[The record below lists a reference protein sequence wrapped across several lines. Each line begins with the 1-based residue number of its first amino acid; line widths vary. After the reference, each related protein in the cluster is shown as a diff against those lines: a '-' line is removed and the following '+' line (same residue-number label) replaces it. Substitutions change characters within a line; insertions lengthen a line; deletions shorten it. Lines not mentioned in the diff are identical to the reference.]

1 MKFVMKKKILFILL
15 LLVVCLLPTHAVLK
29 EANLDTT
36 LFMLRTE
43 LTQYHIDL
51 EKQNRM
57 AKAQQQAVIKEL
69 IHIMMRTSH
78 CDIIPGAGLYFS
90 VTELFA
96 SL

>member
-51 EKQNRM
+51 KNR
-57 AKAQQQAVIKEL
+57 
-69 IHIMMRTSH
+69 
-78 CDIIPGAGLYFS
+78 
-90 VTELFA
+90 TEWRRLSSKLSSKSLFI
-96 SL
+96 S